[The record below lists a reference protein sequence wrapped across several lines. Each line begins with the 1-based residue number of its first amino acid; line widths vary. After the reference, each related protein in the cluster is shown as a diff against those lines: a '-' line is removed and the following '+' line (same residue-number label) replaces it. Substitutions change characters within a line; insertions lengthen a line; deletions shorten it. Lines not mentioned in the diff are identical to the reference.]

1 MPCVRLIADKENVAG
16 IMQHI
21 TVPLSP
27 PHDASY
33 ICHFCVCSLKIL
45 PGAHP
50 LTSPMP
56 IVAFMT
62 TPSLSCLLEEIWAAM
77 LQSVTPTTTNLV
89 LEPLELSHQTEPVED
104 T

>member
-1 MPCVRLIADKENVAG
+1 
-16 IMQHI
+16 
-21 TVPLSP
+21 
-27 PHDASY
+27 
-33 ICHFCVCSLKIL
+33 
-45 PGAHP
+45 
-50 LTSPMP
+50 MP